1 VVEVMVGLDE
11 KLRLRLDQGDPEPVT
26 MARLAARVRQLQAGN
41 ADVPVIISADRNIKY
56 DAVMKVMSTLQKER
70 IQRVGL
76 TVKQG
81 E

>member
-1 VVEVMVGLDE
+1 MGADE

-26 MARLAARVRQLQAGN
+26 LARLSARVKQLQAGN
-41 ADVPVIISADRNIKY
+41 AEVPVIISADRNIKY